1 MITDD
6 YIEKNVLEWTDRYL
20 NESVTKK
27 YPSCFK
33 QACYIKSSDVP
44 NQITEE
50 LKDELLKIF
59 KENLPIEQSSRIET
73 YTQISVQKYEI
84 GDYIRPHVDNYQWN
98 YVLCLSDDPANGIVI
113 WNDIENKFIFHEDVY
128 GRILEVPSD
137 TYHWISPIINKTR
150 YTVVLLE
157 STGSESP
164 IPSDNLYESES
175 KMIQVTPPAEELTEE
190 DIPPAEVLP
199 DLKFFEGV
207 LSSEEEPTPLDLPL
221 AKNLDDINHI
231 DEN

>member
-84 GDYIRPHVDNYQWN
+84 GDYISPHVDNYQWN
-98 YVLCLSDDPANGIVI
+98 YVLCLSDDPANGVVL
-113 WNDIENKFIFHEDVY
+113 WDDEKNKFIFHEDVY
-128 GRILEVPSD
+128 GKLLEVPSD
-137 TYHWISPIINKTR
+137 TYHWISPIINQIR
-150 YTVVLLE
+150 YTVVFLE
-157 STGSESP
+157 SNGLEDQT
-164 IPSDNLYESES
+164 PSDSLYVGES
-175 KMIQVTPPAEELTEE
+175 KPISVAPPSEQLTGE
-190 DIPPAEVLP
+190 DLPPVEVLS
-199 DLKFFEGV
+199 DIYFIEDE
-207 LSSEEEPTPLDLPL
+207 LSSDFEHPEEPTILDLPL
-221 AKNLDDINHI
+221 